1 MGGIGNTP
9 ATNPDC
15 YGLRLKYRKVY
26 WILVILAR
34 KFFIAMAALMF
45 RDNPSFQLSFILL
58 VLFTSFVLQVKH
70 RPFMSS
76 VEREAEIERHKIK
89 VEEERKNLAETDT
102 TKEDMSNYIH
112 IRIAEHL
119 EKIERQQEVQ
129 SKRRRRIGHVDE
141 DEREEQEIS
150 AYFWDYNTVE
160 LFLLGCAIFV
170 CVSGV
175 MFESQSF
182 DSRADLDS
190 YMSALAG
197 IVMFVI
203 IFSLVYYGVVFLSE
217 VFAALGL
224 QNNKW

>member
-1 MGGIGNTP
+1 MG
-9 ATNPDC
+9 
-15 YGLRLKYRKVY
+15 
-26 WILVILAR
+26 
-34 KFFIAMAALMF
+34 
-45 RDNPSFQLSFILL
+45 
-58 VLFTSFVLQVKH
+58 
-70 RPFMSS
+70 
-76 VEREAEIERHKIK
+76 
-89 VEEERKNLAETDT
+89 
-102 TKEDMSNYIH
+102 MSNYIH

-141 DEREEQEIS
+141 EERENQDIS

-190 YMSALAG
+190 YLSALAG

-224 QNNKW
+224 QNNKWIQKYFMEKKDQYEEDEEELERQKATAELEQENAKILAQIKRLKKENQSLQLRDKQVEKKVTRKKKKRVFDEGEGTDDVET